1 MQIHTPALTLAT
13 PYHTYWLLSTQG
25 NLYPFSSPQ
34 GPTFTR
40 ERPAL
45 ATSSLCKELP
55 FCFSSGKL
63 ILFGFPEPARP
74 VLSGVDVDRK
84 QVSGAIPGQACVGA
98 DGPRSATR
106 VTPARPASPCT
117 LETAP
122 PVSWLQNKES
132 IQRLQMLARRHGNH
146 PPPPPLPSRLPA
158 AAWVE
163 APLCPRGPALFPAFA
178 VD

>member
-1 MQIHTPALTLAT
+1 M
-13 PYHTYWLLSTQG
+13 STQG

-122 PVSWLQNKES
+122 PVSWLQNKS
-132 IQRLQMLARRHGNH
+132 PFSGFRCWLVAMATILRLLPYPPDSPQLRGWRRRFVRGGRLYF
-146 PPPPPLPSRLPA
+146 PPLRWTRKESPPGIHCGSRKF
-158 AAWVE
+158 
-163 APLCPRGPALFPAFA
+163 LF
-178 VD
+178 